1 MSSEL
6 MQGGMVHG
14 KEMTGIRKA
23 AILLAVL
30 GEEAAAP
37 IFRSLPDDDL
47 QRLTQEIARLGAVPK
62 EVSFKI
68 MEEYHQLAV
77 AQDFI
82 AQGGQDAAQRMLVKA
97 FGENGARDMM
107 QRLVRANELSA
118 TRVESLQRI
127 DAKQLARFLEGE
139 HPQTV
144 ALILGHLEAK
154 QASALLMCLPQAVRA
169 ESVKRLAQLR
179 QFSPEM
185 AEKVSLVLNRRLRSV
200 GEQTKHTY
208 SGFQSVAGLMNN
220 IDATTSRE
228 ILESIEKE
236 EAKLASA
243 IRDLMFTFEDFLTV
257 PELQIREVTAAVDKK
272 ILTLALKGASE
283 ELRAH
288 FYQTMSSR
296 AIEMMKEDAESLGP
310 VRSRDVAKAQL
321 DVVAL
326 ARTLEA
332 DGKIVLKSEGADE
345 YVV

>member
-1 MSSEL
+1 MSSQL
-6 MQGGMVHG
+6 MHSGQLSGV
-14 KEMTGIRKA
+14 RKA
-23 AILLAVL
+23 AILLTVL
-30 GEEAAAP
+30 GEEAAAT
-37 IFRSLPDDDL
+37 IFRALPDDDL
-47 QRLTQEIARLGAVPK
+47 QRVAQEITRLGTVPRETSHK
-62 EVSFKI
+62 V
-68 MEEYHQLAV
+68 MEEYQQMALA
-77 AQDFI
+77 QEYI
-82 AQGGQDAAQRMLVKA
+82 ARGGQDAAQRMLVKA
-97 FGENGARDMM
+97 FGENGAREMV
-107 QRLVRANELSA
+107 QRLVRAGELSA
-118 TRVESLQRI
+118 SRVESLQRI

-144 ALILGHLEAK
+144 ALILGHLDAK
-154 QASALLMCLPQAVRA
+154 QASALLMHLPPPVRA

-208 SGFQSVAGLMNN
+208 SGFQSVADLMNN

-228 ILESIEKE
+228 ILEMIEKE
-236 EAKLASA
+236 EAKLAAS
-243 IRDLMFTFEDFLTV
+243 IRDLMFTFEDFLNV

-272 ILTLALKGASE
+272 VLTLALKGASE
-283 ELRAH
+283 ELRNH
-288 FYQTMSSR
+288 FFQTMSSR

-326 ARTLEA
+326 ARTLETE
-332 DGKIVLKSEGADE
+332 GKIVLKSEGADE